1 MQAETDGRLLSV
13 LILLLKMF
21 FRGKQ
26 VDAYLSVPR
35 KNDKK

>member
-21 FRGKQ
+21 VFWGKQ
-26 VDAYLSVPR
+26 VDAY
-35 KNDKK
+35 